1 MRRFECTED
10 GSSKF
15 WEVEARGSELRIRF
29 GKLGTEGR
37 LSEKDL
43 GSAAAATAEA
53 EKLVREK
60 LKKGYVEIAGAA
72 APKGATN
79 KATKIGVTKVSAVK
93 AAPQAAS
100 KPTAK
105 AAKTKAP
112 PLEEPPRKA
121 SKQADGAPASAA
133 RQAVWRDPMDRDAL
147 RVWADELAAA
157 GDPRGEFMQLHLLD
171 DPTEEQETKRAAL
184 EKKLGGKLAG
194 PARPFL
200 DYWTFDRVGMVSMVH
215 CDGHKLHAGWE
226 EILALNPRLT
236 VCWTTLR
243 KQTMATAQKVAELPL
258 SKLYFLRIE
267 SGLTDRALA
276 ALGPSLA
283 GLRHFSIA
291 GSEVTPA
298 GLEAVAP
305 HLSSLEFLCLA
316 PPVSRLHDTGMC
328 NEFVQVLTRN
338 AAFLKLRAVHFFRH
352 GFPDAEHRAMLERL
366 PALTQVVDSFSPPIE
381 ADVIEK
387 WMRGEE

>member
-15 WEVEARGSELRIRF
+15 WEVETRGSELRIRF
-29 GKLGTEGR
+29 GKLGTDGR

-43 GSAAAATAEA
+43 GSAAAAAAEA

-60 LKKGYVEIAGAA
+60 LKKGYLEIAGTAAAKGAAKTATKVGVAQGKAAPAA
-72 APKGATN
+72 APKPAGTA
-79 KATKIGVTKVSAVK
+79 KAK
-93 AAPQAAS
+93 AKAPPPKEPPPAAS
-100 KPTAK
+100 K
-105 AAKTKAP
+105 AAAGP
-112 PLEEPPRKA
+112 
-121 SKQADGAPASAA
+121 PASAA
-133 RQAVWRDPMDRDAL
+133 RQAVWRDPTDRDAL
-147 RVWADELAAA
+147 RVWADELAAE

-171 DPTEEQETKRAAL
+171 NPTEEQETKRAAL
-184 EKKLGGKLAG
+184 EKKLGGKLVG

-200 DYWTFDRVGMVSMVH
+200 GYWCFDRVGMVSMVH
-215 CDGHKLHAGWE
+215 CDGDQLHDGWE
-226 EILALNPRLT
+226 QILALNPRLT

-243 KQTMATAQKVAELPL
+243 KKTMATAEKVAQLPL

-276 ALGPSLA
+276 TLAPSLA
-283 GLRHFSIA
+283 GIRHFSIA
-291 GSEVTPA
+291 GSDVTPE

-316 PPVSRLHDTGMC
+316 PPVSFRGETNRL
-328 NEFVQVLTRN
+328 NEFVRVLTRN
-338 AAFLKLRAVHFFRH
+338 AAFHKLRAVHFFRC
-352 GFPDAEHRAMLERL
+352 GMPDAEHLAMLKRL
-366 PALTQVVDSFSPPIE
+366 PALTQVLDSFSPPIE
-381 ADVIEK
+381 ADVIEP